1 MILFIKI
8 IDFLDIHQ
16 RHLSNKLA
24 TFVINL
30 IKIIQSMKK
39 IFFLAVLAGGLA
51 FGQSKKVV
59 ASDVHWWGY
68 KVAKSEA
75 SSHDG
80 TVKVKSGDMVM
91 KGNQLVGGS
100 FVLDMT
106 SINATDLTGEYQQ
119 KLNGHLKNGDFFE
132 VEKFPTASF
141 KITSVK
147 KNNDKIYNSLVTG
160 NLTVKGKTNTV
171 SFPAKISYSKGVVSL
186 VSNKFSFDRQKF
198 DVAYKSSMQDVFV
211 KDDIDMLVKVTAQ

>member
-1 MILFIKI
+1 
-8 IDFLDIHQ
+8 
-16 RHLSNKLA
+16 
-24 TFVINL
+24 
-30 IKIIQSMKK
+30 MKK
-39 IFFLAVLAGGLA
+39 IFLLAVLAGGLA

-75 SSHDG
+75 SSHEG
-80 TVKVKSGDMVM
+80 TVKVKSGNMVM
-91 KGNQLVGGS
+91 KGNELAGGA

-106 SINATDLTGEYQQ
+106 SINSTDLSGEYQG
-119 KLNGHLKNGDFFE
+119 KLNGHLKTGDFFE

-147 KNNDKIYNSLVTG
+147 KNSDKVYSYTVNG
-160 NLTVKGKTNTV
+160 DLTVKGKTNPI

-198 DVAYKSSMQDVFV
+198 DVAYKSTMQDVFV
-211 KDDIDMLVKVTAQ
+211 KDDIDMIVKVTAK

>member
-1 MILFIKI
+1 
-8 IDFLDIHQ
+8 
-16 RHLSNKLA
+16 
-24 TFVINL
+24 
-30 IKIIQSMKK
+30 MKK
-39 IFFLAVLAGGLA
+39 IFLLAVLASGLA

-68 KVAKSEA
+68 KVSKSEA
-75 SSHDG
+75 TSHDG

-91 KGNQLVGGS
+91 KGNELVGGS

-106 SINATDLTGEYQQ
+106 SINATDVSGESQT

-132 VEKFPTASF
+132 VEKYPTAAF

-147 KNNDKIYNSLVTG
+147 KNNDKIYNYVVTG
-160 NLTVKGKTNTV
+160 NLTVKGKTNTI
-171 SFPAKISYSKGVVSL
+171 SFPAKIQYSKGVVSL

-198 DVAYKSSMQDVFV
+198 DVAYKSTMQDVFV
-211 KDDIDMLVKVTAQ
+211 KDDIDMLVKVTAK

>member
-1 MILFIKI
+1 
-8 IDFLDIHQ
+8 
-16 RHLSNKLA
+16 
-24 TFVINL
+24 
-30 IKIIQSMKK
+30 MKK
-39 IFFLAVLAGGLA
+39 IFLLAVLAGGLA

-59 ASDVHWWGY
+59 ASDIHWWGY

-106 SINATDLTGEYQQ
+106 SINATDLSGEYQQ

-141 KITSVK
+141 KITGIK
-147 KNNDKIYNSLVTG
+147 KNNDKIYSSLVTG
-160 NLTVKGKTNTV
+160 NLTVKGKTNPVT
-171 SFPAKISYSKGVVSL
+171 FPAKISYSKGVVSL

-198 DVAYKSSMQDVFV
+198 DVAYKSTMQDVFV
-211 KDDIDMLVKVTAQ
+211 KDDIDMQVKVTAQ

>member
-1 MILFIKI
+1 MPSMKEDSYICNIKI
-8 IDFLDIHQ
+8 
-16 RHLSNKLA
+16 NKQLY
-24 TFVINL
+24 
-30 IKIIQSMKK
+30 SMKK
-39 IFFLAVLAGGLA
+39 IFLLAVLAGGLA

-80 TVKVKSGDMVM
+80 TVKVKSGDLVM

-106 SINATDLTGEYQQ
+106 SITSTDLTGEYQQ

-132 VEKFPTASF
+132 VEKFPTAAF
-141 KITSVK
+141 KITGVK
-147 KNNDKIYNSLVTG
+147 KNNDKVYSSLVTG
-160 NLTVKGKTNTV
+160 NLTVKGKTSAIT
-171 SFPAKISYSKGVVSL
+171 FPAKISYSKGVVSL

-198 DVAYKSSMQDVFV
+198 DVAYKSTMQDVFV

>member
-1 MILFIKI
+1 
-8 IDFLDIHQ
+8 
-16 RHLSNKLA
+16 
-24 TFVINL
+24 
-30 IKIIQSMKK
+30 MKK
-39 IFFLAVLAGGLA
+39 IFLLAVVASGLA

-91 KGNQLVGGS
+91 KGNNLVGGS

-106 SINATDLTGEYQQ
+106 SINATDLKGEYQQ

-132 VEKFPTASF
+132 VEKFPTATF
-141 KITSVK
+141 VITSVK
-147 KNNDKIYNSLVTG
+147 KNSNKIYNSLVTG
-160 NLTVKGKTNTV
+160 NLTVKGKSSAIT
-171 SFPAKISYSKGVVSL
+171 FPAKIAYSKGVVSL
-186 VSNKFSFDRQKF
+186 VSEKFSFDRQKF
-198 DVAYKSSMQDVFV
+198 DVAYKSTMQDVFV
-211 KDDIDMLVKVTAQ
+211 KDDIEMLVKVTAK

>member
-1 MILFIKI
+1 
-8 IDFLDIHQ
+8 
-16 RHLSNKLA
+16 
-24 TFVINL
+24 
-30 IKIIQSMKK
+30 MKK
-39 IFFLAVLAGGLA
+39 IFLLAVLAGGLA

-59 ASDVHWWGY
+59 ASDIHWWGY

-91 KGNQLVGGS
+91 KGNQLIGGS

-106 SINATDLTGEYQQ
+106 SINATDLSGEYQQ

-141 KITSVK
+141 KITGIK
-147 KNNDKIYNSLVTG
+147 KNNDKIYSSLVTG
-160 NLTVKGKTNTV
+160 NLTVKGKTNPVT
-171 SFPAKISYSKGVVSL
+171 FPAKISYSKGVVSL

-198 DVAYKSSMQDVFV
+198 DVAYKSTMQDVFV
-211 KDDIDMLVKVTAQ
+211 KDDIDMQVKVTAQ

>member
-1 MILFIKI
+1 
-8 IDFLDIHQ
+8 
-16 RHLSNKLA
+16 
-24 TFVINL
+24 
-30 IKIIQSMKK
+30 MKK
-39 IFFLAVLAGGLA
+39 IFLLAVLAGGLA

-80 TVKVKSGDMVM
+80 TVKVKSGDMIM
-91 KGNQLVGGS
+91 KGNNLVGGN

-106 SINATDLTGEYQQ
+106 SITSTDLTGEYQQ

-147 KNNDKIYNSLVTG
+147 KNSDKIYNSLVTG
-160 NLTVKGKTNTV
+160 NLTVKGKTNTIT
-171 SFPAKISYSKGVVSL
+171 FPAKIAYSKGVVSL
-186 VSNKFSFDRQKF
+186 VSDKFSFNRQKF
-198 DVAYKSSMQDVFV
+198 DVAYKSTMQDVFV
-211 KDDIDMLVKVTAQ
+211 KDDIDMLVKVTAK